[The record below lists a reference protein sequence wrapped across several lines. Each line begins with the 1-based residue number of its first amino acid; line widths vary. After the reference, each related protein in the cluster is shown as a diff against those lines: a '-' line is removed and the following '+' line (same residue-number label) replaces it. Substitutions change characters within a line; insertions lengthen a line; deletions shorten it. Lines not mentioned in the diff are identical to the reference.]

1 MKTRMML
8 IAMVALSGSVVF
20 AQLDQQRRPRA
31 TPTAAKP
38 ETLKMLDTIMH
49 DVEYQEVPLE
59 SVIEALSNFTKAN
72 IIVRWQKLEDAS
84 VPRDKPISLKVKN
97 LPLSYVLWLVM
108 NEAGGSDVQL
118 AYRASGSNIIIST
131 QDDLGQEMITKVY
144 DVTDLLVVIQ
154 RFDNAPRFDA
164 SQALQGAQSGGAGGG
179 GSGGSVFQ
187 TNEQDQGREDNQGVG
202 TAPGMEDLIRL
213 IQDTV
218 EPDSWVANGGRGQ
231 ITPWRSQIVIRNTI
245 LVHQKLNGY
254 KLFED

>member
-1 MKTRMML
+1 MKTRIMI
-8 IAMVALSGSVVF
+8 IAMVALSSGLAF
-20 AQLDQQRRPRA
+20 AQLASQRRPRV
-31 TPTAAKP
+31 AASAPKP
-38 ETLKMLDTIMH
+38 ETLKMLDTVMH
-49 DVEYQEVPLE
+49 DVEYQEVPFE
-59 SVIEALSNFTKAN
+59 SVVEALGNFTKAN

-84 VPRDKPISLKVKN
+84 VPRDKPISMKVKN

-118 AYRASGSNIIIST
+118 AYRASGNNIIIST
-131 QDDLGQEMITKVY
+131 QEDLGQEMITKVY

-154 RFDNAPRFDA
+154 RFDNAPRFDP

-179 GSGGSVFQ
+179 GGSGSSVFQ
-187 TNEQDQGREDNQGVG
+187 TNENDEQEQNNQNGVV
-202 TAPGMEDLIRL
+202 PGMDDLVRL

-218 EPDSWVANGGRGQ
+218 EPDSWVQNGGRGQ

-254 KLFED
+254 KLYED

>member
-1 MKTRMML
+1 MKTRMLVM
-8 IAMVALSGSVVF
+8 AMMALSGGMAF
-20 AQLDQQRRPRA
+20 AQLEPTRRPRA
-31 TPTAAKP
+31 AATATKP
-38 ETLKMLDTIMH
+38 ETLRMLDSIMH

-59 SVIEALSNFTKAN
+59 SVVEALGNFTKAN

-118 AYRASGSNIIIST
+118 AYRASGNNIIIST

-144 DVTDLLVVIQ
+144 DVTDLLVVVQ
-154 RFDNAPRFDA
+154 RFDNAPQFDP
-164 SQALQGAQSGGAGGG
+164 SQALQGAQGGG
-179 GSGGSVFQ
+179 GGGGGGGGNVFQ
-187 TNEQDQGREDNQGVG
+187 TNQDNENEENNQNGG
-202 TAPGMEDLIRL
+202 AAPGMEELVRL

-254 KLFED
+254 KLYED